1 MSGYTMTYKV
11 GRIQATETDQV
22 WIPTARRGSDKYG
35 VVLLHGATA
44 PNQFADHT
52 RWGSARIPARLAEA
66 GIPCIA
72 GQMGGDTYAN
82 DTALA
87 RVDAAITQLATL
99 ADIPSSK
106 VHLIGVSMGA
116 AVGVRYAATNP
127 TKVASFTGIIPLSS
141 IINTYTNNVAGLR
154 AAIGTAWGVTY
165 PTELPVGADLV
176 TLAATVSAAEIP
188 SRLYYSDP
196 DTSVPVA
203 DVTALGTA
211 LGATIVAGTALGH
224 TEAGIND
231 IGMTTLSE
239 WSGLVTFL
247 QDNGA

>member
-1 MSGYTMTYKV
+1 MSGYTMTYKLS
-11 GRIQATETDQV
+11 RIQAAETDQV
-22 WIPTARRGSDKYG
+22 WIPTARRDADKYG

-44 PNQFADHT
+44 PNQYADHT
-52 RWGSARIPARLAEA
+52 RWGSATLPARLAAA

-72 GQMGGDTYAN
+72 GQMGGDTFAN

-87 RVDAAITQLATL
+87 RIDAAITQLSTL
-99 ADIPSSK
+99 AEIPSSK

-116 AVGVRYAATNP
+116 AAGVRYASTYP
-127 TKVASFTGIIPLSS
+127 SKVASFTGIIPLSS
-141 IINTYTNNVAGLR
+141 IINTYTNDVAGLR
-154 AAIGTAWGVTY
+154 ASIGTAWGVTY
-165 PTELPVGADLV
+165 PTALPAGADLV
-176 TLAATVSAAEIP
+176 TLSAAMTAIP

-211 LGATIVAGTALGH
+211 MGADVVSLGTALGH

-231 IGMTTLSE
+231 IGATTLSD
-239 WSGLVTFL
+239 WSGLVSFL